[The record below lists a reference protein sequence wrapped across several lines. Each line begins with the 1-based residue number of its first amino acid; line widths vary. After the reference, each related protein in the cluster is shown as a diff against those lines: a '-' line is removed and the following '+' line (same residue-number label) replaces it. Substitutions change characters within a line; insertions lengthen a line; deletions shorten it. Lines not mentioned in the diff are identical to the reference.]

1 MKAATKNNGLK
12 LGVFVSITIA
22 IFIVIIYFVGKRQ
35 QLFSST
41 FRVSGLFFDIGGLQV
56 GNNVRFS
63 GINVGVVENI
73 TQVTDSTV
81 CVDMLIVEDTR
92 KFIKKNAVAIIGSD
106 GLMGS
111 KLVMIIPA
119 AYGKEVMD
127 ENDTIGTVQSVTMDD
142 ILLSLKITSD
152 NAANITGNLAVVM
165 HNIREGKG
173 TIGKLLMDSVL
184 AENVDKALVNIK
196 QGAAGFKQNMDA
208 AGHSFLLRG
217 YIKKKETEKE
227 KEKEKNKK
235 ISKQ

>member
-227 KEKEKNKK
+227 MEKEKNKK

>member
-1 MKAATKNNGLK
+1 MTTAAKNNRIK

-35 QLFSST
+35 QLFSNT
-41 FRVSGLFFDIGGLQV
+41 FRVSGLFYDIGGLQV

-73 TQVTDSTV
+73 KQVTDSTV
-81 CVDMLIVEDTR
+81 CVEMLIVEDTR

-111 KLVMIIPA
+111 KLVMIIPGA
-119 AYGKEVMD
+119 PGKEVMSD
-127 ENDTIGTVQSVTMDD
+127 NDTIGTVQSVTMDD

-152 NAANITGNLAVVM
+152 NAANITGNLAVIM
-165 HNIREGKG
+165 QDIREGKG
-173 TIGKLLMDSVL
+173 TIGKLLMDSVV
-184 AENVDKALVNIK
+184 AENVGKMLVNIK

-208 AGHSFLLRG
+208 AGNSFLLRG
-217 YIKKKETEKE
+217 YIKKQEA
-227 KEKEKNKK
+227 EKNKK
-235 ISKQ
+235 NKKP

>member
-227 KEKEKNKK
+227 KEKNKK

>member
-1 MKAATKNNGLK
+1 MKAAAKNNGLK

-22 IFIVIIYFVGKRQ
+22 LFIVIIYFVGKRQ

-92 KFIKKNAVAIIGSD
+92 KFIKKDAVAIIGSD

-111 KLVMIIPA
+111 KLVMIIQGAP
-119 AYGKEVMD
+119 GKEVMD
-127 ENDTIGTVQSVTMDD
+127 ENDTIGTVQSVSLDD

-152 NAANITGNLAVVM
+152 NAANITGHLAVIM

-184 AENVDKALVNIK
+184 AENVGKALVNIK

-217 YIKKKETEKE
+217 YIKKKETEK
-227 KEKEKNKK
+227 NKK
-235 ISKQ
+235 INKP